1 MSKVNLDKITAK
13 IEEQLK
19 RWDVPGL
26 SLAVVQDGETVF
38 AGGVGLRDN
47 ESLPFTGDTLVQIGS
62 CSKAFTATLIA
73 RLATDG
79 LLDMD
84 KPVAEYIPG
93 FKLSDDYATLH
104 LTIRDFLSHRSGLP
118 RHEYAWYGSGYSRN
132 ELVYNLRFL
141 QMNQPVRYKYQY
153 SNFNYLIAGA
163 LVEAVTGMKF
173 EDAMTEKLIKPLG
186 LKHTFVYLDQVESE
200 EDHALPF
207 DHSEEYTMTGIRRV
221 DYYESPAE
229 FRSENAKERV
239 GDPTGPAGCIVSNA
253 KDMAVWI
260 NFNLAGG
267 KTADG
272 VQLVRP
278 DLMQLIY
285 TSHITTGDDPAML
298 PERSMN
304 SYALGWSIINYRG
317 HKLVEHGGSL
327 PGFIASTSFMPDL
340 NLGVFVCANMNVCLI
355 TEAIFCEIIDD
366 VLGAPD
372 GNWYDRMYAYNDA
385 MFRQVVDYFK
395 SFGGEPLPDTKPAH
409 PLADYAGEYRA
420 PGYNRFIITEKEGQ
434 LTADFNTWKPALRH
448 HHYESFA
455 TCGSIGELPAGLIL
469 TFGTDGTGK
478 VSTLTVT
485 LGSEANLNPIVF
497 VKVKEDA
504 S

>member
-200 EDHALPF
+200 EDHA
-207 DHSEEYTMTGIRRV
+207 
-221 DYYESPAE
+221 
-229 FRSENAKERV
+229 
-239 GDPTGPAGCIVSNA
+239 
-253 KDMAVWI
+253 
-260 NFNLAGG
+260 
-267 KTADG
+267 
-272 VQLVRP
+272 
-278 DLMQLIY
+278 
-285 TSHITTGDDPAML
+285 
-298 PERSMN
+298 
-304 SYALGWSIINYRG
+304 
-317 HKLVEHGGSL
+317 
-327 PGFIASTSFMPDL
+327 
-340 NLGVFVCANMNVCLI
+340 
-355 TEAIFCEIIDD
+355 
-366 VLGAPD
+366 
-372 GNWYDRMYAYNDA
+372 DRKS
-385 MFRQVVDYFK
+385 VV
-395 SFGGEPLPDTKPAH
+395 
-409 PLADYAGEYRA
+409 
-420 PGYNRFIITEKEGQ
+420 
-434 LTADFNTWKPALRH
+434 
-448 HHYESFA
+448 
-455 TCGSIGELPAGLIL
+455 
-469 TFGTDGTGK
+469 
-478 VSTLTVT
+478 
-485 LGSEANLNPIVF
+485 
-497 VKVKEDA
+497 
-504 S
+504 